1 MHNKESA
8 SRLRRGNGNHVLFT
22 FFLACFLIM
31 VLSICVYAFSW
42 DPQPPIPN
50 YDPPRWEKIKTL
62 WNNHYGGD
70 NLDELI
76 STLNSLKEAY
86 PAKIEPILLLAK
98 AHYLHARYK
107 SQDRKEHFEKAEQYA
122 LQACKMDPKNLY
134 ALTTLIE
141 TLCYSRD
148 HNYIF
153 STYGALIRS
162 YAPIKD
168 TIEALPDMKYA
179 GWNAFKALWLARLD
193 VEKGKAAVSMVEKM
207 ARENPTDGLAQ
218 IWASRANYYVG
229 QYYTS
234 TDEHDKSMTYYKHG
248 IAYGTLARKL
258 LPNSVPANY
267 WYMLN
272 QSRSIQF
279 TSLLNKSLYLRNI
292 LDPIYFCSKENS
304 LYYFCGPVISL
315 ATIVTNGGW
324 ITEKGMHFV
333 NITLEMDMNGLE
345 IANIL
350 FPHYYYIPYAWADVL
365 AYKGKKAEALAI
377 LEKLIAS
384 DPNVDPLIPENY
396 CFIRLAKRLY
406 NDIKQGKN

>member
-1 MHNKESA
+1 MLHKQRYH
-8 SRLRRGNGNHVLFT
+8 RLKPDVGSLVFLT
-22 FFLACFLIM
+22 FFLVFFGILG
-31 VLSICVYAFSW
+31 SSTYVYAFPW

-50 YDPPRWEKIKTL
+50 DDPPRWEKVKTL
-62 WNNHYGGD
+62 WNKHYGGD

-76 STLNSLKEAY
+76 STLTSLKEVY

-107 SQDRKEHFEKAEQYA
+107 SQDRKEHFEKSEQYA

-153 STYGALIRS
+153 SKYGALIRS
-162 YAPIKD
+162 YAPVKD
-168 TIEALPDMKYA
+168 TTEALPDMKYP

-193 VEKGKAAVSMVEKM
+193 VEKGKAAASMVEKM
-207 ARENPTDGLAQ
+207 ARENPADGLAQ
-218 IWASRANYYVG
+218 TWASRANYYVG

-234 TDEHDKSMTYYKHG
+234 TDEHDKGMPYYKQG

-279 TSLLNKSLYLRNI
+279 TSLVNKSFYLKSI
-292 LDPIYFCSKENS
+292 LDPIYFCSRENS

-324 ITEKGMHFV
+324 ITEKGMHLV
-333 NITLEMDMNGLE
+333 NITLEMDLNGLE
-345 IANIL
+345 IASIL

-377 LEKLIAS
+377 LEKIMAS
-384 DPNVDPLIPENY
+384 DPNVDPLIPENH